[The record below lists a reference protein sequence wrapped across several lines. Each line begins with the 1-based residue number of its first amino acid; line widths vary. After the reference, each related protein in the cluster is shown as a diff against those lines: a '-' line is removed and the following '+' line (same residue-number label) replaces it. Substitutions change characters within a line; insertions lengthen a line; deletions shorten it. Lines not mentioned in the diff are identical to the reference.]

1 MSRGIRWRSWRSIP
15 AASRSAR
22 VRRTSTAPAVE
33 SLEGRQLL
41 STFTGFTHVRNIL
54 TPAGIFSLQVT
65 GPGVLKAS
73 PAGHGA
79 INLKVLGTTTNSSL
93 SITQVQPRFHVVNN
107 LLVIQ
112 NLTIK
117 SGQIGSIQASPAELD
132 GPMTL
137 PMTPLLTTSTINTL
151 QFGALGPNAQIDVN
165 GNVGSMS
172 VQNDVNL
179 GPSGHV
185 VITGDLNSLTVTGNL
200 LVSPGSGGI
209 VVDGNLNGLTVNGI
223 FQGQGTNAIDLS
235 VGLDLTNFTVLGGSS
250 GGGGVRSANIAVGKD
265 IAGLDIPHGIFNSL
279 ITAGVLI
286 DGSPQN
292 SSSGGN
298 IGPDGSDAIFD
309 SEILAGVQIDNL
321 LINGNVT
328 SDYVTNP
335 KSNPTGY
342 PTRIVAGE
350 VLEDR
355 APGRDSQGGF
365 PQGTFTSGGNIDNFQ
380 ITGALIDSVVAA
392 SVAPYGGNGTL
403 PYANGFSYSLPPPSV
418 APTPGEP
425 GTYDPPAGIIVGGTV
440 GVSATT
446 PSVPHAYPNFSE
458 VSYYNE
464 TEINNIT
471 ILTRPPQPIL
481 PPPRVAFWNTASPDN
496 TILFGAINPSFAT
509 APADLNATN
518 ANPGGTGTTSSS
530 ITLSLPSKSTVL
542 GGVIS
547 NSHGSE
553 PNDYAGFFA
562 NDTSGVF
569 VGILP
574 TSS

>member
-1 MSRGIRWRSWRSIP
+1 
-15 AASRSAR
+15 
-22 VRRTSTAPAVE
+22 VE

-79 INLKVLGTTTNSSL
+79 INLNVLGTTTNSSL

-107 LLVIQ
+107 FLVIQ

-117 SGQIGSIQASPAELD
+117 SGQIGNIQASPAELD

-137 PMTPLLTTSTINTL
+137 PMTPLTTSINTL

-165 GNVGSMS
+165 GSVGSMS
-172 VQNDVNL
+172 VQNINL
-179 GPSGHV
+179 GPGGHV
-185 VITGDLNSLTVTGNL
+185 VIAGDLNSLTVTGSL
-200 LVSPGSGGI
+200 LVNPGSRGI
-209 VVDGNLNGLTVNGI
+209 VVRGNLNGLTVNGI
-223 FQGQGTNAIDLS
+223 FQGQGTSAIDLS
-235 VGLDLTNFTVLGGSS
+235 VGLDLTNFTVLSGSS
-250 GGGGVRSANIAVGKD
+250 GLGSVRSANIAVGKD
-265 IAGLDIPHGIFNSL
+265 IVGLNIQHGVFNSL

-286 DGSPQN
+286 S
-292 SSSGGN
+292 GN
-298 IGPDGSDAIFD
+298 IGPDGFDAIFD
-309 SEILAGVQIDNL
+309 SEILAGAQINNL
-321 LINGNVT
+321 TINGNVT

-335 KSNPTGY
+335 KPNPTGY

-355 APGRDSQGGF
+355 APGRNSQGGF
-365 PQGTFTSGGNIDNFQ
+365 PQGTFTSGGNINNFQ

-403 PYANGFSYSLPPPSV
+403 PFANGFSYSAPPPSV
-418 APTPGEP
+418 APTPGEQ
-425 GTYDPPAGIIVGGTV
+425 GTYDAPAGIIIGGTV
-440 GVSATT
+440 HISTSTT
-446 PSVPHAYPNFSE
+446 PPVLLGFPNFSE

-464 TEINNIT
+464 TEINTIT
-471 ILTRPPQPIL
+471 TNPITHQIIGVTF
-481 PPPRVAFWNTASPDN
+481 PPPRLPFWNTTSPDN
-496 TILFGAINPSFAT
+496 TILPGAINPSFAT

-518 ANPGGTGTTSSS
+518 VTPGGTASTTTT
-530 ITLSLPSKSTVL
+530 IKLSLPSKSTVL

-547 NSHGSE
+547 NPHTGPE
-553 PNDYAGFFA
+553 PNDFAGFFA
-562 NDTSGVF
+562 DDTSGVF
-569 VGILP
+569 VGVLP

>member
-1 MSRGIRWRSWRSIP
+1 MIGDDRRLSWRSIP

-54 TPAGIFSLQVT
+54 TPAGIFFLQVT

-93 SITQVQPRFHVVNN
+93 SITQVQPRFHVANSLMSIDN
-107 LLVIQ
+107 LI
-112 NLTIK
+112 IR
-117 SGQIGSIQASPAELD
+117 SGQIGSILASPVELD
-132 GPMTL
+132 GAMSPVNLSVGTL
-137 PMTPLLTTSTINTL
+137 EL
-151 QFGALGPNAQIDVN
+151 GALGPSAQIDVN
-165 GNVGSMS
+165 GGVNTMDVGSVGSGAQIDVNGSVGTMNVGS
-172 VQNDVNL
+172 VNL

-200 LVSPGSGGI
+200 LVSPGSEGI
-209 VVDGNLNGLTVNGI
+209 VVGGNLNGLTVNGI
-223 FQGQGTNAIDLS
+223 FQGQGTSAIDLS
-235 VGLDLTNFTVLGGSS
+235 VGLDLTNFTVLSGSS
-250 GGGGVRSANIAVGKD
+250 GLGSVRSANIAVGKD
-265 IAGLDIPHGIFNSL
+265 IVGLDIQHGIFNSL

-309 SEILAGVQIDNL
+309 SEILAGVQIKNL

-335 KSNPTGY
+335 KPNPTGY

-355 APGRDSQGGF
+355 APGRDPQGGF
-365 PQGTFTSGGNIDNFQ
+365 PQGTFTSAGNIDNFQ
-380 ITGALIDSVVAA
+380 ITGSLIDSVLAA

-418 APTPGEP
+418 VPTPGEP
-425 GTYDPPAGIIVGGTV
+425 GTYDAPAGIIVGGTV
-440 GVSATT
+440 GVSA
-446 PSVPHAYPNFSE
+446 S
-458 VSYYNE
+458 
-464 TEINNIT
+464 
-471 ILTRPPQPIL
+471 
-481 PPPRVAFWNTASPDN
+481 
-496 TILFGAINPSFAT
+496 
-509 APADLNATN
+509 
-518 ANPGGTGTTSSS
+518 
-530 ITLSLPSKSTVL
+530 
-542 GGVIS
+542 
-547 NSHGSE
+547 
-553 PNDYAGFFA
+553 
-562 NDTSGVF
+562 
-569 VGILP
+569 
-574 TSS
+574 

>member
-1 MSRGIRWRSWRSIP
+1 MIGDARGRSWRSIP

-79 INLKVLGTTTNSSL
+79 INLNVLGTTTNSSL

-117 SGQIGSIQASPAELD
+117 SGQIGNIQASPAELD

-137 PMTPLLTTSTINTL
+137 PMTPLTTSINTL

-165 GNVGSMS
+165 GGVGSMS
-172 VQNDVNL
+172 VQNVNL

-185 VITGDLNSLTVTGNL
+185 VIAGNLNSLTVTGNL
-200 LVSPGSGGI
+200 LVNPGSRGI
-209 VVDGNLNGLTVNGI
+209 MVGGNLNGLTVNGI
-223 FQGQGTNAIDLS
+223 FQGQGTSAIDLS
-235 VGLDLTNFTVLGGSS
+235 VGLDLTNFTVLSGSS
-250 GGGGVRSANIAVGKD
+250 NLGSVRSANIAVGKD
-265 IAGLDIPHGIFNSL
+265 IVGLNIQHGIFNSL

-309 SEILAGVQIDNL
+309 SQLLAGVQIKNL

-335 KSNPTGY
+335 KPNPTGY

-350 VLEDR
+350 VLR
-355 APGRDSQGGF
+355 GPRPGQGLA
-365 PQGTFTSGGNIDNFQ
+365 GG
-380 ITGALIDSVVAA
+380 L
-392 SVAPYGGNGTL
+392 
-403 PYANGFSYSLPPPSV
+403 
-418 APTPGEP
+418 
-425 GTYDPPAGIIVGGTV
+425 PAGDLHLGREHRQLPDHRRPDRLGPRRERRTIRRQR
-440 GVSATT
+440 
-446 PSVPHAYPNFSE
+446 HA
-458 VSYYNE
+458 
-464 TEINNIT
+464 
-471 ILTRPPQPIL
+471 PIC
-481 PPPRVAFWNTASPDN
+481 
-496 TILFGAINPSFAT
+496 
-509 APADLNATN
+509 
-518 ANPGGTGTTSSS
+518 
-530 ITLSLPSKSTVL
+530 
-542 GGVIS
+542 
-547 NSHGSE
+547 
-553 PNDYAGFFA
+553 
-562 NDTSGVF
+562 
-569 VGILP
+569 
-574 TSS
+574 